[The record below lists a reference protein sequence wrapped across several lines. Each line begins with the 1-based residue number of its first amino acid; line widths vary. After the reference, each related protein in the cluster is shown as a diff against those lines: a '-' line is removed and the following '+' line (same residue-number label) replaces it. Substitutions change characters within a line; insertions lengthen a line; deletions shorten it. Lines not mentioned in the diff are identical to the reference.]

1 MDKKDLATWF
11 ESLTKEEKEVVKLR
25 FGIDGKEPLT
35 LKEISL
41 KLGIKISKAKLI
53 EVKYIQKLRDLT
65 DKSES
70 NKTEESIENLEEFC
84 DFTSLKYLLKR
95 NFTEIENIAL
105 GNSSAGIPTSFLDF
119 DAMTQGLRRGDLI
132 AFAGRPSMG
141 KTSLA
146 LQLAR
151 NISVQNLPVCFFGFD
166 LSKEELA
173 YRLLGMEVGIEIGR
187 IRTGRF
193 TSEEWEIVHEKNT
206 KLEALPIFL
215 EDKKAISID
224 EIKNRCRKI
233 SLTNDEKNLGL
244 IVIDSYH
251 MMECS
256 NLDDYQAQLNTN
268 TRELKS
274 LAKELN
280 VPVLI
285 TAPIS
290 RGVEERDNC
299 RPMLSD
305 LRDSEVLEDYGDII
319 VMLYR
324 DEYYDPDTED
334 RGIAELIVTTHRNGP
349 VGTVKML
356 FEPQFGRYRNLA
368 A

>member
-1 MDKKDLATWF
+1 MEPKEITVDTKDKAIEI
-11 ESLTKEEKEVVKLR
+11 ESLK
-25 FGIDGKEPLT
+25 
-35 LKEISL
+35 
-41 KLGIKISKAKLI
+41 
-53 EVKYIQKLRDLT
+53 
-65 DKSES
+65 
-70 NKTEESIENLEEFC
+70 NL
-84 DFTSLKYLLKR
+84 LQR
-95 NFTEIENIAL
+95 NFTEIENISL
-105 GNSSAGIPTSFLDF
+105 GNISAGIPTSFHDF

-146 LQLAR
+146 LQFAR
-151 NISVQNLPVCFFGFD
+151 NIAGQNLPVCFFCFD

-173 YRLLGMEVGIEIGR
+173 YRILGMEVGIEIGR

-193 TSEEWEIVHEKNT
+193 TSEEWQLVHEKNT
-206 KLEALPIFL
+206 KLESLPIFI
-215 EDKKAISID
+215 EDKKTISID
-224 EIKNRCRKI
+224 EIKNRCRNI
-233 SLTNDEKNLGL
+233 SMTNNEKGLGL
-244 IVIDSYH
+244 IIIDSYQL
-251 MMECS
+251 MEYS
-256 NLDDYQAQLNTN
+256 NLDDNKAPLKRI

-280 VPVLI
+280 VPILI

-290 RGVEERDNC
+290 RRVEERENY
-299 RPMLSD
+299 RPRLSD
-305 LRDSEVLEDYGDII
+305 IRDSDVLEDYGDII

-324 DEYYDPDTED
+324 DEYYFPDTEN
-334 RGIAELIVTTHRNGP
+334 RGISELIVTNHRNGP

>member
-1 MDKKDLATWF
+1 MDQKNNLEKDEDNTVEFQSLKDL
-11 ESLTKEEKEVVKLR
+11 LH
-25 FGIDGKEPLT
+25 
-35 LKEISL
+35 
-41 KLGIKISKAKLI
+41 
-53 EVKYIQKLRDLT
+53 
-65 DKSES
+65 
-70 NKTEESIENLEEFC
+70 
-84 DFTSLKYLLKR
+84 R
-95 NFTEIENIAL
+95 NFAEIENISL
-105 GNSSAGIPTSFLDF
+105 GNASAGIPTSFYDF

-146 LQLAR
+146 LQFAR
-151 NISVQNLPVCFFGFD
+151 NVAGQNLPVCFFGFD

-173 YRLLGMEVGIEIGR
+173 YRILGMEVGIEIGR

-193 TSEEWEIVHEKNT
+193 TSEEWQLVYEKNA
-206 KLEALPIFL
+206 KLESLPIFL
-215 EDKKAISID
+215 EDKKDISID
-224 EIKNRCRKI
+224 EIKNRCRNI
-233 SLTNDEKNLGL
+233 SLTNDEKSLGL

-251 MMECS
+251 MMKHS
-256 NLDDYQAQLNTN
+256 NLHDYQAQLERNTK
-268 TRELKS
+268 ELKN

-290 RGVEERDNC
+290 GRVEERENC

-305 LRDSEVLEDYGDII
+305 IRDSDVLEDCGDII

-324 DEYYDPDTED
+324 DEYYDPETED

>member
-1 MDKKDLATWF
+1 MEPKEITEDIKDKAIEI
-11 ESLTKEEKEVVKLR
+11 ESLK
-25 FGIDGKEPLT
+25 
-35 LKEISL
+35 
-41 KLGIKISKAKLI
+41 
-53 EVKYIQKLRDLT
+53 
-65 DKSES
+65 
-70 NKTEESIENLEEFC
+70 NL
-84 DFTSLKYLLKR
+84 LQR
-95 NFTEIENIAL
+95 NFTEIENISL
-105 GNSSAGIPTSFLDF
+105 GNISAGIPTSFYDF

-146 LQLAR
+146 LQFAR
-151 NISVQNLPVCFFGFD
+151 NIAGQNLPVCFFGFD
-166 LSKEELA
+166 LSKKELA
-173 YRLLGMEVGIEIGR
+173 YRILGMEVGIEIGR

-193 TSEEWEIVHEKNT
+193 TSEEWQLIHEKNT
-206 KLEALPIFL
+206 KLESLPIFI

-224 EIKNRCRKI
+224 EIKNRCRNI
-233 SLTNDEKNLGL
+233 SMTNNEKSLGL
-244 IVIDSYH
+244 IAIDSYQ
-251 MMECS
+251 MMEHS
-256 NLDDYQAQLNTN
+256 NLEDYQAQLERN
-268 TRELKS
+268 TRELKI

-290 RGVEERDNC
+290 RRVEERENC

-305 LRDSEVLEDYGDII
+305 IRDSDVLEDYGDII

-324 DEYYDPDTED
+324 DEYYDPETED

-356 FEPQFGRYRNLA
+356 FEPQFGRFRNLA

>member
-1 MDKKDLATWF
+1 
-11 ESLTKEEKEVVKLR
+11 
-25 FGIDGKEPLT
+25 
-35 LKEISL
+35 
-41 KLGIKISKAKLI
+41 
-53 EVKYIQKLRDLT
+53 
-65 DKSES
+65 
-70 NKTEESIENLEEFC
+70 
-84 DFTSLKYLLKR
+84 
-95 NFTEIENIAL
+95 
-105 GNSSAGIPTSFLDF
+105 
-119 DAMTQGLRRGDLI
+119 MTQGLRRGDLI

-151 NISVQNLPVCFFGFD
+151 NISGQNLPVCFFGFD

-193 TSEEWEIVHEKNT
+193 TSEEWEIVHEKNK

-215 EDKKAISID
+215 EDQKAISID
-224 EIKNRCRKI
+224 EIKNRCRNI
-233 SLTNDEKNLGL
+233 SLTNDEKKLGL

-251 MMECS
+251 MMERS
-256 NLDDYQAQLNTN
+256 NFDDYQAQLETN

-290 RGVEERDNC
+290 GRVEKRENS

-356 FEPQFGRYRNLA
+356 FEPQFGRFRNLA

>member
-1 MDKKDLATWF
+1 MNKKDLATWL
-11 ESLTKEEKEVVKLR
+11 ESLSKEEKEVVKMR
-25 FGIDGKEPLT
+25 FGIDGEEPLT

-41 KLGIKISKAKLI
+41 KLGIEISKAKLI

-70 NKTEESIENLEEFC
+70 SQTQESIKNSEEIC

-105 GNSSAGIPTSFLDF
+105 GNSSAGITTSFYDL

-151 NISVQNLPVCFFGFD
+151 NIASQNLPVCFFGFD

-193 TSEEWEIVHEKNT
+193 TSEEWELVHEKNT
-206 KLEALPIFL
+206 KLEALPIYL

-244 IVIDSYH
+244 IVIDSYQL
-251 MMECS
+251 MEHS
-256 NLDDYQAQLNTN
+256 NTDDHQAQLEKNIK
-268 TRELKS
+268 ELKN

-285 TAPIS
+285 TGPIS
-290 RGVEERDNC
+290 RGVEERENC

-305 LRDSEVLEDYGDII
+305 LRDSDVLEDYGDII

-356 FEPQFGRYRNLA
+356 FEPQFGRFRNLVA
-368 A
+368 

>member
-1 MDKKDLATWF
+1 MEQTEIFEKNQDKPVEFK
-11 ESLTKEEKEVVKLR
+11 
-25 FGIDGKEPLT
+25 
-35 LKEISL
+35 SL
-41 KLGIKISKAKLI
+41 K
-53 EVKYIQKLRDLT
+53 
-65 DKSES
+65 
-70 NKTEESIENLEEFC
+70 NL
-84 DFTSLKYLLKR
+84 LQR
-95 NFTEIENIAL
+95 NLSEIENISL
-105 GNSSAGIPTSFLDF
+105 GNASAGIPTSFYDF

-151 NISVQNLPVCFFGFD
+151 NIAGENLPVCFFGFD

-173 YRLLGMEVGIEIGR
+173 YRILGMEVGIEIGR

-193 TSEEWEIVHEKNT
+193 TSEEWELVHEKNAE
-206 KLEALPIFL
+206 LESLPIFI
-215 EDKKAISID
+215 EDKKGILID
-224 EIKNRCRKI
+224 EIKNRCRNI
-233 SLTNDEKNLGL
+233 SMTNSEKSLGL
-244 IVIDSYH
+244 IVIDSYQ
-251 MMECS
+251 MMEHS
-256 NLDDYQAQLNTN
+256 STDDYQAQLERN

-290 RGVEERDNC
+290 RRVEERENS

-305 LRDSEVLEDYGDII
+305 IRDSDVLEDYGDII

-324 DEYYDPDTED
+324 DEYYYPETTE

-356 FEPQFGRYRNLA
+356 FEPQFGRYRNMA

>member
-1 MDKKDLATWF
+1 MEPEDNGDKAMKI
-11 ESLTKEEKEVVKLR
+11 ESLK
-25 FGIDGKEPLT
+25 
-35 LKEISL
+35 
-41 KLGIKISKAKLI
+41 
-53 EVKYIQKLRDLT
+53 
-65 DKSES
+65 
-70 NKTEESIENLEEFC
+70 N
-84 DFTSLKYLLKR
+84 LLKR
-95 NFTEIENIAL
+95 NVIEIENISL
-105 GNSSAGIPTSFLDF
+105 GNLSAGIPTSFFDF

-132 AFAGRPSMG
+132 VFAGRPSMG

-146 LQLAR
+146 LQFAR
-151 NISVQNLPVCFFGFD
+151 NVAGQNLPVCFFGFD

-173 YRLLGMEVGIEIGR
+173 YRILGMEVGIDIGR

-193 TSEEWEIVHEKNT
+193 TLEEWQLVYEKN
-206 KLEALPIFL
+206 KELESLPIFI

-224 EIKNRCRKI
+224 EIKSRCRNI
-233 SLTNDEKNLGL
+233 SMNNDEKSLGL

-251 MMECS
+251 MMEHS
-256 NLDDYQAQLNTN
+256 NLEDYQAQLEKNI
-268 TRELKS
+268 RELKN
-274 LAKELN
+274 LAKELS

-290 RGVEERDNC
+290 RGVEGRENC

-305 LRDSEVLEDYGDII
+305 LRVPDVLEDYGDII

-324 DEYYDPDTED
+324 DEYYDPNTED

-368 A
+368 T

>member
-11 ESLTKEEKEVVKLR
+11 ESLSKEEKEIVKLR
-25 FGIDGKEPLT
+25 FGIDDEEPLT

-41 KLGIKISKAKLI
+41 KLGIEISKAKLI

-70 NKTEESIENLEEFC
+70 SQTQESIKNSEEIC

-105 GNSSAGIPTSFLDF
+105 GNSSAGITTSFYDL

-151 NISVQNLPVCFFGFD
+151 NIASQNLPVCFFGFD

-193 TSEEWEIVHEKNT
+193 TSEEWELVHEKNT
-206 KLEALPIFL
+206 KLEALPIYL

-244 IVIDSYH
+244 IVIDSYQL
-251 MMECS
+251 MEHS
-256 NLDDYQAQLNTN
+256 NKDDHQAQLEKNIK
-268 TRELKS
+268 ELKN

-285 TAPIS
+285 TGPIS
-290 RGVEERDNC
+290 RGVEERENC

-305 LRDSEVLEDYGDII
+305 LRDSDVLEDYGDII

-356 FEPQFGRYRNLA
+356 FEPQFGRFRNLA

>member
-1 MDKKDLATWF
+1 MESKEIKNDTKDEAMEI
-11 ESLTKEEKEVVKLR
+11 ESLKH
-25 FGIDGKEPLT
+25 
-35 LKEISL
+35 
-41 KLGIKISKAKLI
+41 
-53 EVKYIQKLRDLT
+53 
-65 DKSES
+65 
-70 NKTEESIENLEEFC
+70 
-84 DFTSLKYLLKR
+84 LLKR
-95 NFTEIENIAL
+95 NFTEIENISL
-105 GNSSAGIPTSFLDF
+105 GNVSSGISTSFFDF

-151 NISVQNLPVCFFGFD
+151 NIAGQNLTVCFFGFD

-173 YRLLGMEVGIEIGR
+173 YRLLGMEVGIDIGR

-193 TSEEWEIVHEKNT
+193 TSEEWEIVHENNK
-206 KLEALPIFL
+206 KLQSLPIFI
-215 EDKKAISID
+215 EDNKSISID
-224 EIKNRCRKI
+224 EIKNRCRNI
-233 SLTNDEKNLGL
+233 SLTNDQKNLGL

-251 MMECS
+251 MIEHS
-256 NLDDYQAQLNTN
+256 KLDDYQAQLEKN

-274 LAKELN
+274 LARELN

-290 RGVEERDNC
+290 RRVEERRNC

-305 LRDSEVLEDYGDII
+305 IRDSDVLEDYGDII

-356 FEPQFGRYRNLA
+356 FEPQFGRFRNLA

>member
-1 MDKKDLATWF
+1 MDQKNNLEKDQDKTVEFQSLKDL
-11 ESLTKEEKEVVKLR
+11 LHR
-25 FGIDGKEPLT
+25 
-35 LKEISL
+35 
-41 KLGIKISKAKLI
+41 
-53 EVKYIQKLRDLT
+53 
-65 DKSES
+65 
-70 NKTEESIENLEEFC
+70 NLAA
-84 DFTSLKYLLKR
+84 
-95 NFTEIENIAL
+95 IENISL
-105 GNSSAGIPTSFLDF
+105 GNISAGIPTLFYDF

-146 LQLAR
+146 LQFAR
-151 NISVQNLPVCFFGFD
+151 NIAGQNLPVCFFGFD

-173 YRLLGMEVGIEIGR
+173 YRILGMEVGIEIGR

-193 TSEEWEIVHEKNT
+193 TLEEWQLVHEKNT
-206 KLEALPIFL
+206 KLESLPIFI
-215 EDKKAISID
+215 EDKKSISID
-224 EIKNRCRKI
+224 EIKNRCRDI
-233 SLTNDEKNLGL
+233 SMTNNEKSLGL
-244 IVIDSYH
+244 IVIDSYQL
-251 MMECS
+251 MEYS
-256 NLDDYQAQLNTN
+256 NFDDYQAQLERN
-268 TRELKS
+268 TRELKD

-290 RGVEERDNC
+290 RRVEERENC

-305 LRDSEVLEDYGDII
+305 IRDSDVLEDYGDII

-324 DEYYDPDTED
+324 DEYYDPETED

-356 FEPQFGRYRNLA
+356 FEPQYGRYRNLA

>member
-1 MDKKDLATWF
+1 MESKEIRDDKKDKAIEI
-11 ESLTKEEKEVVKLR
+11 ESLKH
-25 FGIDGKEPLT
+25 
-35 LKEISL
+35 
-41 KLGIKISKAKLI
+41 
-53 EVKYIQKLRDLT
+53 
-65 DKSES
+65 
-70 NKTEESIENLEEFC
+70 
-84 DFTSLKYLLKR
+84 LLKR
-95 NFTEIENIAL
+95 NFTEIENISL
-105 GNSSAGIPTSFLDF
+105 GNVSAGISTSFFDF

-146 LQLAR
+146 LQFAR
-151 NISVQNLPVCFFGFD
+151 NVAGQNLPVCFFGFD

-193 TSEEWEIVHEKNT
+193 TSEEWELVHEKNT

-224 EIKNRCRKI
+224 EIKNRCRNI

-244 IVIDSYH
+244 IVFDSYH
-251 MMECS
+251 MMERS
-256 NLDDYQAQLNTN
+256 NLDDYQAQLEKN

-290 RGVEERDNC
+290 RGVEERENC

-324 DEYYDPDTED
+324 DEYYDPDTDD

>member
-1 MDKKDLATWF
+1 MEQQEIFEKNQDKPVEFK
-11 ESLTKEEKEVVKLR
+11 
-25 FGIDGKEPLT
+25 
-35 LKEISL
+35 SL
-41 KLGIKISKAKLI
+41 K
-53 EVKYIQKLRDLT
+53 
-65 DKSES
+65 
-70 NKTEESIENLEEFC
+70 NL
-84 DFTSLKYLLKR
+84 LQR
-95 NFTEIENIAL
+95 NLNEIENISL
-105 GNSSAGIPTSFLDF
+105 GNASAGIPTSFYDF

-146 LQLAR
+146 LQFAR
-151 NISVQNLPVCFFGFD
+151 NIAGQNLPVCFFGFD

-173 YRLLGMEVGIEIGR
+173 YRILGMEVGIEIGR

-193 TSEEWEIVHEKNT
+193 TSEEWKLVHEKNAE
-206 KLEALPIFL
+206 LESLPIFI
-215 EDKKAISID
+215 EDKKGILID
-224 EIKNRCRKI
+224 EIKNRCRNISMTNSEKI
-233 SLTNDEKNLGL
+233 LGL
-244 IVIDSYH
+244 IVIDSIQL
-251 MMECS
+251 MEHS
-256 NLDDYQAQLNTN
+256 NTDDHQAQLEKN
-268 TRELKS
+268 TRELKT
-274 LAKELN
+274 LARELN

-290 RGVEERDNC
+290 RRVEERENC

-305 LRDSEVLEDYGDII
+305 IRDSDVLEDYGDII

-324 DEYYDPDTED
+324 DEYYDPDSES

>member
-1 MDKKDLATWF
+1 MDQKNNLEKDQDKTVEF
-11 ESLTKEEKEVVKLR
+11 Q
-25 FGIDGKEPLT
+25 
-35 LKEISL
+35 SL
-41 KLGIKISKAKLI
+41 K
-53 EVKYIQKLRDLT
+53 
-65 DKSES
+65 
-70 NKTEESIENLEEFC
+70 N
-84 DFTSLKYLLKR
+84 LLKK
-95 NFTEIENIAL
+95 NFTEIEIISL
-105 GNSSAGIPTSFLDF
+105 GNASAGIPTSFYDF

-146 LQLAR
+146 LQFAR
-151 NISVQNLPVCFFGFD
+151 NVAGQNLPVCFFGFD

-173 YRLLGMEVGIEIGR
+173 YRILGMEVGIEIGR

-193 TSEEWEIVHEKNT
+193 TSEEWQLVHEKNT
-206 KLEALPIFL
+206 KLESLPIFI
-215 EDKKAISID
+215 EDKKAITIE
-224 EIKNRCRKI
+224 EIKNKCRNI
-233 SLTNDEKNLGL
+233 SMTNNEKSLGL
-244 IVIDSYH
+244 IVIDSYQL
-251 MMECS
+251 MEYS
-256 NLDDYQAQLNTN
+256 NSDDYQAQLERN

-290 RGVEERDNC
+290 GRVEERENC

-305 LRDSEVLEDYGDII
+305 IRDSDVLEDYGDII

-324 DEYYDPDTED
+324 HEYYHPETED
-334 RGIAELIVTTHRNGP
+334 RGIAELIVTSHRNGP
-349 VGTVKML
+349 IGTVKMV